1 MTVGPSASVCTTT
14 LSCTLVRGPIRIEAI
29 SPRSVALYQTE
40 APDSTVTS
48 PIRHAVGA
56 IHASGAMLL
65 VAGGVIPEDDVA
77 RLRRLGVDAVID
89 QEASADELV
98 GTVRALVE
106 ARRAAGADR

>member
-1 MTVGPSASVCTTT
+1 MSI
-14 LSCTLVRGPIRIEAI
+14 L
-29 SPRSVALYQTE
+29 
-40 APDSTVTS
+40 
-48 PIRHAVGA
+48 
-56 IHASGAMLL
+56 SGAHLTIFPKLIDLMKQERVFGEMLL